1 MMNNISNEIVINSI
15 YQVRNQKVMFDFD
28 LSDLYRVETRA
39 LKQAVKRNMLRFPD
53 DFMFVLNKDEWQQV
67 ITNCDNLPER
77 IKFSPVPPMAFS
89 ELGVAMLSSVLK
101 SETAIA
107 VNIQIMR
114 VFHSVTRFLLDNAEL
129 RLEIEQL
136 KKGLAKTDKNLDRV
150 FLYLDELIDNREK
163 KSPRTRIGFK
173 PD

>member
-1 MMNNISNEIVINSI
+1 
-15 YQVRNQKVMFDFD
+15 MFDFD

>member
-1 MMNNISNEIVINSI
+1 
-15 YQVRNQKVMFDFD
+15 
-28 LSDLYRVETRA
+28 
-39 LKQAVKRNMLRFPD
+39 
-53 DFMFVLNKDEWQQV
+53 MFVLNKDEWQQV